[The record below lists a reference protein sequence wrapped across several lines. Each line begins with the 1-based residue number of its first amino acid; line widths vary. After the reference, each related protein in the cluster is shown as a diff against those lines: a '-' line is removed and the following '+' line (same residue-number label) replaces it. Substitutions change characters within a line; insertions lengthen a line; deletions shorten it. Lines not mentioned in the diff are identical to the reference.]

1 MPNTQPQPQQPN
13 IISAIED
20 AARAAYDNVKARF
33 LAGPPAGTLS
43 ADPGSVLGQ
52 RDAQLQTMSP
62 QQSPLQQQQLP
73 LAPALAG
80 AGQSSGPQQ
89 QPPYGGRPGEMLLDI
104 AGDPVSGGLRGV
116 KRN

>member
-1 MPNTQPQPQQPN
+1 MPNTQPQQPN

-62 QQSPLQQQQLP
+62 QQAPAQQQLP